1 MNKHLRTFLHRGL
14 MFGGFGPIVTAIV
27 YFIISLSG
35 VEIALTATDFFTAIV
50 STYLLA
56 FVHAGVSVFNE
67 IEAWSIGKSLLFH
80 LGALYVVYTFC
91 YLINAWIPFNVNV
104 LLIYTAVFILAYL
117 AIWLTV
123 YFITSRLAKR
133 LTKSIKE

>member
-67 IEAWSIGKSLLFH
+67 IETWSIGKSLLFH

-123 YFITSRLAKR
+123 YLITSRLAKR